1 MSPRYSCASACGPVV
16 LLLLVCLSATA
27 RSLVRSHPGSK
38 VLLQRQLRLDLLDLG
53 DPRRSNFEVDFK
65 VDQEQGVGQE
75 EQEDEEDQERSSLE
89 LLRFIT
95 PYGTFME
102 ALVDVTPYSQLLQS
116 SLESLS
122 DIEFYAA
129 IDTWVTNDTSRNAL
143 YMNNL
148 TNSCTPLRVS
158 EGNGWN
164 VSLEIVL
171 WPRASSVESAAVRPR
186 ATVVLAGGYPASVID
201 FGTVTIHEGI
211 LEAGP
216 SPSKI
221 ELDGAADLSTAGFD
235 PRVYACPDGASSLQR
250 ASLWGYLAKQGQL
263 QAASKTSGEGASS
276 GKKEAD
282 LEEEFVEFV
291 ADMVPAEVTAVHKHS
306 GTFEVKLMGNATLEP
321 GMPVY
326 FGSGGTFSDQLKSP
340 GKWWNLSLPFEPM
353 GYVASF
359 SGSNFV
365 VNVTSHQ
372 CFAATKL
379 NASSIPA
386 LQVPRDSK
394 VLSTAKKQVHAAMQS
409 GMSSHGKQKEDSQE
423 LSFLDFVGTG
433 NESNLTFV
441 ACESLGRVSR
451 DGGKE
456 FGTIALNVS
465 VFGGDASQVSGGNAS
480 KVCVV
485 KQLRSGHIL
494 DRSFRA
500 SLDVGERALLHLTAT
515 GHGWSATSEQC
526 GEYCHAVYHVSL
538 NGQSAANVTQWRDD
552 CHLNPSGP
560 RQHGTWDESRNGWC
574 PGSVEPGLFLDVTY
588 FLNEPDQDNLVEIEV
603 AVWIDATHKYKPYS
617 DESGFVLG
625 DKASLAVS
633 MSLLLYGRD
642 AVEAAL
648 SKGTAFTAAEEA
660 LQKGSSDKAMLSP
673 PEVVKDLNLSNLTQ
687 ALSTTT
693 ASPSSANTGIG
704 GEFDFRSRAPWY
716 FYNESVEGAPGKQSG
731 AVAVS
736 IFKDRL
742 MQADSRM
749 IQVAVDRKVLEA
761 AGAGPAGNWGQIAL
775 RLRLQKP
782 SGLDYDHWD
791 RIASVGIKLP
801 RDVSNV
807 KLRTSSKPQLRK
819 LWELKNKTPEK

>member
-211 LEAGP
+211 LEAGS

-221 ELDGAADLSTAGFD
+221 ELDEAADLSTAGFD

-386 LQVPRDSK
+386 LQVPRDSN

-465 VFGGDASQVSGGNAS
+465 VFGGDASQVSGGNLVVFQVFVCLCVIVCFVVNCDGVFFKHPQQLPGNAS

-500 SLDVGERALLHLTAT
+500 SLDVAWFCLRLLFMLLLMVLLLLVVFVNIILHVVVVVVVVLLLLVSFLLILFYMFCFLVLLVIVVNVLLHFVIVCCCL
-515 GHGWSATSEQC
+515 
-526 GEYCHAVYHVSL
+526 
-538 NGQSAANVTQWRDD
+538 
-552 CHLNPSGP
+552 
-560 RQHGTWDESRNGWC
+560 
-574 PGSVEPGLFLDVTY
+574 LFL
-588 FLNEPDQDNLVEIEV
+588 
-603 AVWIDATHKYKPYS
+603 
-617 DESGFVLG
+617 
-625 DKASLAVS
+625 
-633 MSLLLYGRD
+633 
-642 AVEAAL
+642 
-648 SKGTAFTAAEEA
+648 
-660 LQKGSSDKAMLSP
+660 
-673 PEVVKDLNLSNLTQ
+673 
-687 ALSTTT
+687 
-693 ASPSSANTGIG
+693 
-704 GEFDFRSRAPWY
+704 
-716 FYNESVEGAPGKQSG
+716 
-731 AVAVS
+731 
-736 IFKDRL
+736 
-742 MQADSRM
+742 
-749 IQVAVDRKVLEA
+749 
-761 AGAGPAGNWGQIAL
+761 
-775 RLRLQKP
+775 
-782 SGLDYDHWD
+782 
-791 RIASVGIKLP
+791 
-801 RDVSNV
+801 
-807 KLRTSSKPQLRK
+807 
-819 LWELKNKTPEK
+819 